1 MKSRQHAKYADG
13 MKKEGS
19 MSIQARYAKKYLG
32 SSLASLVFAL
42 ANPLFSAQAQE
53 SVLNRLNQATPVQT
67 QTNAAQEQLMQAE
80 LNQAELDQLLAP
92 IALYPDT
99 LLSHILVASTYP
111 LEVIQAARWRAAN
124 QDLDEQEAL
133 DAVEDK
139 DWDPS
144 VKALIPFNDLLQKF
158 SDDLDWLQ
166 ALGDAFLSNEE
177 QVLAS
182 IQSLRQKAYALGNLR
197 NNDYVEVAKDEDK
210 EIVIRTVDRQVVYV
224 PYYDTRVVYGNWW
237 WDAYPPYYWN
247 RPSHYVFSGGFFW
260 SPRYYIRP
268 AFYFGG
274 FHWHQR
280 YVVADYGYRSHAHR
294 HWSGDYNRQV
304 VRVREYP
311 RWTHDEHHRRG
322 VHYSLNG
329 GRSVTREYQK
339 VRTNPNRYVTSNVQ
353 VNTKQRNQIDK
364 QRVLNVHDYPSVKK
378 DRVIRQE
385 LTQPVPNTQRPLRAD
400 NVQAQLQSNKNRYAS
415 EDKQGIVKE
424 RNDKQRLI
432 SQAKGQQRAT
442 VADNVVAPRVNA
454 NQNSA
459 AQTNKVKLAPA
470 AQTAQRSVNKER
482 VLQERSQQQN
492 NAASS
497 SRQRDSNRSSTG
509 NQQSM
514 RSVKSNKSAEH
525 KSKE

>member
-1 MKSRQHAKYADG
+1 MSIPAHHAK
-13 MKKEGS
+13 
-19 MSIQARYAKKYLG
+19 QYLRA
-32 SSLASLVFAL
+32 SLTSLAFAL
-42 ANPLFSAQAQE
+42 INPLFSAQAQE
-53 SVLNRLNQATPVQT
+53 SALQRLNQATPVQT
-67 QTNAAQEQLMQAE
+67 QANASQQGVIENQ

-111 LEVIQAARWRAAN
+111 LEIIQAARWRAAN
-124 QDLDEQEAL
+124 KDLDEQQAL

-144 VKALIPFNDLLQKF
+144 VKALIPFYDLLQKF

-182 IQSLRQKAYALGNLR
+182 IQILRQKAYALGNLQ
-197 NNDYVEVAKDEDK
+197 NNEYVEVSKDEDK

-260 SPRYYIRP
+260 SPRYSIRP

-294 HWSGDYNRQV
+294 YWSRDYNRQV

-322 VHYSLNG
+322 VHYTING

-339 VRTNPNRYVTSNVQ
+339 VRTNPNRYVTSTVQ

-364 QRVLNVHDYPSVKK
+364 RRVLNVHDYPSVKK
-378 DRVIRQE
+378 ERVVAQVS
-385 LTQPVPNTQRPLRAD
+385 TQPVPASQRPSQAD
-400 NVQAQLQSNKNRYAS
+400 KVQAQLHNNKNRYAS
-415 EDKQGIVKE
+415 EDKQDIEKQ

-442 VADNVVAPRVNA
+442 IAENVVAPRVTT
-454 NQNSA
+454 NQNSGA
-459 AQTNKVKLAPA
+459 KTNKVQPAPP
-470 AQTAQRSVNKER
+470 AQTAQRHVNKER
-482 VLQERSQQQN
+482 VVQERSQTQN
-492 NAASS
+492 NASSS
-497 SRQRDSNRSSTG
+497 SRQRDSNRASSG
-509 NQQSM
+509 NQQAM

-525 KSKE
+525 RSKD